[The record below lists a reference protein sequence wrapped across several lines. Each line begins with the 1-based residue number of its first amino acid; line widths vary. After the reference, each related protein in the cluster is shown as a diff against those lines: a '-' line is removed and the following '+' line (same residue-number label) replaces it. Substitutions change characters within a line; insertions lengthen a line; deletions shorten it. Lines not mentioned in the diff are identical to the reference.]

1 MTSRFANRLRCAVLV
16 AALASST
23 GAAGRA
29 ALTSRVWPA
38 VALAPASVRIEVL
51 VASHQDNRM
60 LRIVMD
66 SGTYLRS
73 SSISLEGERAA
84 RIHNV
89 TYRGLPAGYYDVQ
102 IELFD
107 QKGSLR
113 AIEHHWVNLIS

>member
-1 MTSRFANRLRCAVLV
+1 VLV

-23 GAAGRA
+23 GIEGRA

-73 SSISLEGERAA
+73 SSISLDGERAA
-84 RIHNV
+84 RVHSV

-113 AIEHHWVNLIS
+113 AIEHHWVNLVS